1 MIRRLLV
8 LAALAGVLVGGVL
21 ALLGDAAA
29 ADVVWAATTGLM
41 LVPLT
46 WSVARALW
54 RHDVGVDAIAL
65 IAMASAL
72 ATGEYLAGAVVAVML
87 AGGNALEEY
96 AAGRA
101 RRELTKLLERAPR
114 VAHRRREG
122 AVEEVPV
129 DDASPG
135 RRGGRPGRRGDSGRR
150 RCRRRGA
157 CRRGCADGRAAAG
170 LVRRRAPSC
179 EAGRRTPARR
189 STYARRDSPRRAP
202 TRRSCASSAGPR
214 RNGRRS
220 SAWPTT
226 TPPSSSRS
234 RSGSPGS
241 PGRRPG
247 IRFASWP

>member
-54 RHDVGVDAIAL
+54 RRDVGVDAIAL
-65 IAMASAL
+65 IAMVSAL

-129 DDASPG
+129 DTLRARETWWS
-135 RRGGRPGRRGDSGRR
+135 SG
-150 RCRRRGA
+150 
-157 CRRGCADGRAAAG
+157 
-170 LVRRRAPSC
+170 
-179 EAGRRTPARR
+179 PAR
-189 STYARRDSPRRAP
+189 
-202 TRRSCASSAGPR
+202 
-214 RNGRRS
+214 
-220 SAWPTT
+220 
-226 TPPSSSRS
+226 
-234 RSGSPGS
+234 
-241 PGRRPG
+241 
-247 IRFASWP
+247 

>member
-8 LAALAGVLVGGVL
+8 LVALAGVLVGGAL

-54 RHDVGVDAIAL
+54 RRDVGVDAIAL

-101 RRELTKLLERAPR
+101 RRELTQLLERAPR
-114 VAHRRREG
+114 IAHRRRG
-122 AVEEVPV
+122 QSIDEVP
-129 DDASPG
+129 
-135 RRGGRPGRRGDSGRR
+135 
-150 RCRRRGA
+150 
-157 CRRGCADGRAAAG
+157 
-170 LVRRRAPSC
+170 
-179 EAGRRTPARR
+179 
-189 STYARRDSPRRAP
+189 
-202 TRRSCASSAGPR
+202 
-214 RNGRRS
+214 
-220 SAWPTT
+220 
-226 TPPSSSRS
+226 
-234 RSGSPGS
+234 
-241 PGRRPG
+241 
-247 IRFASWP
+247 